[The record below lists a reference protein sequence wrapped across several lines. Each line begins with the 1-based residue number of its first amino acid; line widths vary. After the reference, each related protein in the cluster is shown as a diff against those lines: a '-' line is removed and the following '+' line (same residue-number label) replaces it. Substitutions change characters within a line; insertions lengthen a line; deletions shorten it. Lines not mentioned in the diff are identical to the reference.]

1 MIGKFATDANPSGMG
16 NIFGRRPGVPYPA
29 DAPQRLYENAVT
41 NMVMYRTKPEV
52 IARVLPPPLEPHPGM
67 PDVVAATL
75 FDAKAFHGFD
85 GRNLP
90 YHEFGMWI
98 PCRYK
103 GYVGMTIIFLYLDGE
118 GADIGLVSG
127 REIHGY
133 PKRLAHIHIY
143 RHGNLTRG
151 TVVREAEP
159 LVTLCTEVKKEIPP
173 ETAPLAAL
181 ELLILVK
188 EIPNCS
194 YSGYDVRKVIGCRF
208 GAMLE
213 ISRAWTAEGSI
224 KLGHLESDPA
234 DILEV
239 EAPLGAFQFVIQGRE
254 GAGGSDSFVIE
265 DLLR

>member
-16 NIFGRRPGVPYPA
+16 NIFGRRPGTPYPA
-29 DAPQRLYENAVT
+29 DASPRLYENAIT
-41 NMVMYRTKPEV
+41 NMVMYQTKPEV
-52 IARVLPPPLEPHPGM
+52 IAQVLPPPLEPHPDM
-67 PDVVAATL
+67 PNIVSATL
-75 FDAKAFHGFD
+75 FDAKGFNAFD
-85 GRNLP
+85 GRNFP

-98 PCRYK
+98 PCKYK
-103 GYVGMTIIFLYLDGE
+103 DHVGMTIIFLYLDGV
-118 GADIGLVSG
+118 GGDIGMVSG

-133 PKRLAHIHIY
+133 PKRHANIHIY
-143 RHGNLTRG
+143 RRGNHTRG

-159 LVTLCTEVKKEIPP
+159 LVTLCTETKEEIPP

-188 EIPNCS
+188 EIPNCD

-224 KLGHLESDPA
+224 KLGHLDSEPA

-239 EAPLGAFQFVIQGRE
+239 EAPLGAFQFIIQGKE
-254 GAGGSDSFVIE
+254 GAGGSDSFEIE
-265 DLLR
+265 DLLK